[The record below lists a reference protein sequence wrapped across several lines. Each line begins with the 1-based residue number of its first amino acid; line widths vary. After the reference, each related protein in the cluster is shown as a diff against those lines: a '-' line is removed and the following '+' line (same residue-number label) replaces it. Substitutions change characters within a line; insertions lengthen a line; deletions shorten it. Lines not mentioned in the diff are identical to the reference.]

1 MCLPTSRVRVLTI
14 EPGGAGETGPVW
26 RVCRRAGTLARPSK
40 LPRESRG
47 TMYAVI
53 RTGGKQYRVEE
64 GQKLEVE
71 LVGDTDKIELKPVLL
86 VDDDEVLSTPGD
98 LAGARV
104 KAKVL
109 GTTKGAKVTGF
120 TYKNKTRSNRRWGHR
135 QRYSLIEITGI
146 TKG

>member
-1 MCLPTSRVRVLTI
+1 
-14 EPGGAGETGPVW
+14 
-26 RVCRRAGTLARPSK
+26 
-40 LPRESRG
+40 
-47 TMYAVI
+47 MYAVI

-64 GQKLEVE
+64 GQTIEVE
-71 LVGDTDKIELKPVLL
+71 LVGDADSDKVELKPVLL

-104 KAKVL
+104 KAKIV
-109 GTTKGAKVTGF
+109 GETKGSKVTGF
-120 TYKNKTRSNRRWGHR
+120 TYKAKTRNRRRWGHR